1 MHHNVSQI
9 KPWAWAS
16 VSAAIA
22 TAAILGTF
30 AEVVR
35 RKAQQIATLDPA
47 APYDPYF
54 GLAEYALA
62 VEPA

>member
-1 MHHNVSQI
+1 MHHKLSEI

-16 VSAAIA
+16 VSAALA
-22 TAAILGTF
+22 TAAVVGTF

-35 RKAQQIATLDPA
+35 RKARQIATLDPA
-47 APYDPYF
+47 APYDPYY
-54 GLAEYALA
+54 GLAEYALS

>member
-1 MHHNVSQI
+1 MHHKLSQSN
-9 KPWAWAS
+9 PWAWAS

-22 TAAILGTF
+22 TAAVIGTF

-35 RKAQQIATLDPA
+35 RKAQQISTLDPA

>member
-1 MHHNVSQI
+1 MHHKFSEI

-16 VSAAIA
+16 ISAGIA
-22 TAAILGTF
+22 TAAVLGTV

-35 RKAQQIATLDPA
+35 RKVDQIATLDPG
-47 APYDPYF
+47 APFDPYY
-54 GLAEYALA
+54 GLAEYAVN

>member
-1 MHHNVSQI
+1 MHHKFSDI

-22 TAAILGTF
+22 TAAIVGAA

-35 RKAQQIATLDPA
+35 RKADQIATLDPGV
-47 APYDPYF
+47 PFDPYY
-54 GLAEYALA
+54 GLAEYALS